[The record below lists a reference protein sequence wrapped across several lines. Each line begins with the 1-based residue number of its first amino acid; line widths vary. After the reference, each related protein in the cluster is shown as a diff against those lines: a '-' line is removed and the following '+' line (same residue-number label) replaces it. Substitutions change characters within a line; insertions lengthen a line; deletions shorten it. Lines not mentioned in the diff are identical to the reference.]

1 MKRIASARCVL
12 VIALLVTLASSS
24 LGAVASGVAPAA
36 HNPDLVAQLGG
47 DSNAKVTA
55 KSNSDE
61 ISPRV
66 YLALVMSS
74 YSYDNTITDIVFDP
88 PSPASLKYW
97 DPIDITFKY
106 TTVYTGGVRMWA
118 IGYANDQPQPYTGSD
133 LYPGLSS
140 GVTTRSIT
148 VFGATGTVVIDRV
161 EFIMRTQEGVT
172 LVEFNVPVEYTYT
185 P

>member
-1 MKRIASARCVL
+1 MKRIASARFVL
-12 VIALLVTLASSS
+12 VIALLATLVSSS
-24 LGAVASGVAPAA
+24 LGAAASGVAPAA
-36 HNPDLVAQLGG
+36 QNPELVAQLGG

-66 YLALVMSS
+66 YLALVLSS
-74 YSYDNTITDIVFDP
+74 YGNTITDIVFDP

-97 DPIDITFKY
+97 DPINITFKY

-118 IGYANDQPQPYTGSD
+118 IGYANDQRQPYTGSD
-133 LYPGLSS
+133 LYPGPSS